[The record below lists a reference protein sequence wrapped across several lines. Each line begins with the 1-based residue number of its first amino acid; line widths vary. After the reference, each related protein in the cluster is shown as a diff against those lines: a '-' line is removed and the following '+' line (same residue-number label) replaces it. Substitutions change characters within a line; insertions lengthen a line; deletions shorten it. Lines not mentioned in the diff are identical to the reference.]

1 LKTRTLQNK
10 EEKQMNRP
18 KMMEDRIM
26 TTREAARLLGVAT
39 STVQY
44 WMDRGRIDSWK
55 TPGGHRRTLESHVR
69 GLMNELAG
77 QPRLQPPASGH
88 PDYVPDPAPGFP
100 VPENEAQRLVAVART
115 GLMDSDAE
123 ERFDRIARLAS
134 TMSETPVALV
144 SLMAARRQWIK
155 SGVGWDGRELP
166 RGRGF
171 CTLTILGDAPHV
183 IHDAVFDDRYRRR
196 PLVLDRARIRF
207 YAGLTLRDKDGLALG
222 TLAVMDHVPRTL
234 RPAVLRGLGDLAA
247 IAAEEINKGAG

>member
-1 LKTRTLQNK
+1 MQ
-10 EEKQMNRP
+10 
-18 KMMEDRIM
+18 DRIL

-44 WMDRGRIDSWK
+44 WMNRGRIDSWR

-69 GLMNELAG
+69 GLVNELAR
-77 QPRLQPPASGH
+77 QPRLQPAFDH

-100 VPENEAQRLVAVART
+100 VPENEAQRLAALART

-134 TMSETPVALV
+134 TMSDTPVALV

-183 IHDAVFDDRYRRR
+183 IHDAVFDDRYRRS

-247 IAAEEINKGAG
+247 IAAEEINKGCLLSGRARLPT